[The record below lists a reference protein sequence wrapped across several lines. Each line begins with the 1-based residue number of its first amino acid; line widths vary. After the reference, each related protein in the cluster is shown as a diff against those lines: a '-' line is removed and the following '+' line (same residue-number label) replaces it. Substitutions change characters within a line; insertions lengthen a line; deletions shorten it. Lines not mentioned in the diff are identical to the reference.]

1 MSRLV
6 RLKKGDRVKFRH
18 GRDPDFWCNG
28 NIYYVVGFECAKCQ
42 AMVWLSD
49 KKKGR
54 VILFALRD
62 WRQNDIIKMPRRKS

>member
-28 NIYYVVGFECAKCQ
+28 NIYYVVGFDCDKCRSLVHL
-42 AMVWLSD
+42 AD
-49 KKKGR
+49 TKDGEYF
-54 VILFALRD
+54 LFALRH
-62 WRQNDIIKMPRRKS
+62 WRQNDLIKMPRRKK